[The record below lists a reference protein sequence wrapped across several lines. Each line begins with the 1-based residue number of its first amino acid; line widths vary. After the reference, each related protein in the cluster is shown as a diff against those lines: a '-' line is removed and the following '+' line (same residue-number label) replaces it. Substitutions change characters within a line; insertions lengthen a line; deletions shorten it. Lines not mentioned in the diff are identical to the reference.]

1 VQGPLPAS
9 ILFKDGVFMPLF
21 RRSTAAESG
30 ATDAAPTPH
39 LQALKRQAR
48 NRLIGMLV
56 LVLAGIGLF
65 AWVLDSEP
73 RQTDRSIVY
82 EIPARGESLSVHIPA
97 QAREAVRT
105 SPDSVATTA
114 TGATAAPVPTAAAN
128 DGDSPAQIRARR
140 RAALAENEELLDEA
154 PLAAGN
160 DAPSPAKTTA
170 PTSTKKNQADQ
181 APAERERAEKLT
193 EEKMAKDKIAKDKLT
208 QEKLSKEK
216 ATKEKLA
223 KEKAEQA
230 KNAEAARARALLEG
244 QSEPEIETKAAAT
257 ATTTDTKAST
267 TRSVVQFGSFGDAA
281 KAAETR
287 HKVEATGLKTY
298 TQEIDTPRGKL
309 IRLRVGPFNKAEDAD
324 AAAKKIKALGL
335 PAAVLTL

>member
-1 VQGPLPAS
+1 
-9 ILFKDGVFMPLF
+9 MPLF
-21 RRSTAAESG
+21 RRSPTAESG
-30 ATDAAPTPH
+30 ATDAAPAPH

-82 EIPARGESLSVHIPA
+82 EIPARGESLSVRIPA
-97 QAREAVRT
+97 QAREALRT
-105 SPDSVATTA
+105 SPSTLATT
-114 TGATAAPVPTAAAN
+114 TGTAAPTPTAAAN

-140 RAALAENEELLDEA
+140 RAALAENEELLDDA

-160 DAPSPAKTTA
+160 DIPSPAKTNA
-170 PTSTKKNQADQ
+170 PASAERNKAGQAQ
-181 APAERERAEKLT
+181 AERERAA
-193 EEKMAKDKIAKDKLT
+193 KMT
-208 QEKLSKEK
+208 QENAQSTVNDKLSKEK
-216 ATKEKLA
+216 LAQEKIAKEKLIQERLSKEKAAKEKLA
-223 KEKAEQA
+223 HEKSEQA

-244 QSEPEIETKAAAT
+244 QSEPKADHKTAAT
-257 ATTTDTKAST
+257 APDAKVS
-267 TRSVVQFGSFGDAA
+267 TRSGVQFGSFGDAA

-335 PAAVLTL
+335 PAAILTL

>member
-1 VQGPLPAS
+1 
-9 ILFKDGVFMPLF
+9 MPLF
-21 RRSTAAESG
+21 RRSPTAESG
-30 ATDAAPTPH
+30 ATDAAPAPH

-82 EIPARGESLSVHIPA
+82 EIPARGESLSVRIPA
-97 QAREAVRT
+97 QAREALRT
-105 SPDSVATTA
+105 SPSTLATT
-114 TGATAAPVPTAAAN
+114 TGTAAPTPTAAAN

-140 RAALAENEELLDEA
+140 RAALAENEELLDDA

-160 DAPSPAKTTA
+160 DIPSPEKTNA
-170 PTSTKKNQADQ
+170 PASAERNKAGQAQ
-181 APAERERAEKLT
+181 AERERAA
-193 EEKMAKDKIAKDKLT
+193 KMT
-208 QEKLSKEK
+208 QENAQSTVNDKLSKEK
-216 ATKEKLA
+216 LAQEKIAKEKLIQEKLIQERLSKEKAAKEKLA
-223 KEKAEQA
+223 HEKSEQA

-244 QSEPEIETKAAAT
+244 QSEPKADHKTAAT
-257 ATTTDTKAST
+257 APDAKVS

-335 PAAVLTL
+335 PAAILTL